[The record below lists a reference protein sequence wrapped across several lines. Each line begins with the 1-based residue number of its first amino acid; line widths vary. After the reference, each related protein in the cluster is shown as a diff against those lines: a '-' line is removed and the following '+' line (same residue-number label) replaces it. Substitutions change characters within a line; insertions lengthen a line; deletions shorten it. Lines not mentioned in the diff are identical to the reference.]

1 MLMGEPE
8 NRSYSASISA
18 YRRHLKIQ
26 WKTFTNMKLMN
37 TDISLTLS
45 PVGGSKDDK
54 TAPLERGSVAT
65 CGLKTEGN
73 TLYIN
78 YVWDHAHA
86 VNFPYPMAFPC
97 TFSFMSVSHDC
108 L

>member
-26 WKTFTNMKLMN
+26 WKTFTNMKLMK

-45 PVGGSKDDK
+45 PVAGSKDDK

-73 TLYIN
+73 ILSIN
-78 YVWDHAHA
+78 YVGDHAHA
-86 VNFPYPMAFPC
+86 VNLPYPMALPC
-97 TFSFMSVSHDC
+97 NLSLTSVSP
-108 L
+108 